1 MSFIATAVFKATIGL
16 LINKARDGAAEKLK
30 GGDVTDEKL
39 RNLIVREIDQI
50 NSKLDGLARKDL
62 LSSISNFKEGIAIFF
77 DVFDKANKGVKE
89 LKESVTGQAAAAAAT
104 TEVSVQSSA
113 STQAVEG
120 SLANKLAHLQLID
133 LDESSKELLSS
144 AKERF
149 KEARSKATD
158 AFSNEG
164 LHTPDRILAMMIRVM
179 ATILEKADYPANAL
193 TPCRV
198 CLEELHALPAVKNNF
213 SIALGKGLKS
223 RFGKDERKA
232 VIAAVCDINHA
243 IFDVTLM
250 VSPDSLILKIWPLI
264 EVGGENVHPL
274 RDPRVAELSQQ
285 NSQYIGY
292 YPVQWSF
299 GADILKCPMN
309 IRSNS
314 KGEFI
319 VGDMAN
325 LKNINVFDSNGKFS
339 ATFKIYAQTPVRD
352 VAVDQADNVYVLCGE
367 TDFFES
373 QVRIFDKDNN
383 KLRCFGV
390 DNFHKFNPSRL
401 AVLERENSKK
411 VFVVGKR
418 PNAMVVVNVKVIC
431 DDHVLWEQLY
441 WDDYKEVKSIT
452 THDDRF
458 MVLVVPVQTPDETE
472 VHLFSA
478 GGSCLHKFRVCRE
491 TNRLPKAFMTQAIH
505 WENGHV
511 IVASFAVDPTRLA
524 SRDVDVSIY
533 TEDGKLVYHFVVNLS
548 YKYDHISG
556 IAISSQGRIAL
567 ALCEFCENVDLLR
580 GEILVI

>member
-39 RNLIVREIDQI
+39 RDLIVRKIDQI

-62 LSSISNFKEGIAIFF
+62 LSSISTFKEGIAILF

-89 LKESVTGQAAAAAAT
+89 LKENVTGQAAAAAAT
-104 TEVSVQSSA
+104 TEVSLQSSA

-120 SLANKLAHLQLID
+120 PLANKLAHLQLID
-133 LDESSKELLSS
+133 LDESSKELLSD

-164 LHTPDRILAMMIRVM
+164 LNTPDRILAMMIRVM
-179 ATILEKADYPANAL
+179 ATILEKADNPANAL
-193 TPCRV
+193 SPCRV

-232 VIAAVCDINHA
+232 IIAAVCDINHA

-250 VSPDSLILKIWPLI
+250 VSPDSLIFQIWPLI

-285 NSQYIGY
+285 NSQYLGY

-299 GADILKCPMN
+299 GADILKCPIN
-309 IRSNS
+309 IRTNS

-319 VGDMAN
+319 VGDMRN
-325 LKNINVFDSNGKFS
+325 KNINVFDSNGKFS
-339 ATFKIYAQTPVRD
+339 ATFKLDAQTTVRD
-352 VAVDQADNVYVLCGE
+352 VAIDQADNVYVLFWNKGL
-367 TDFFES
+367 S
-373 QVRIFDKDNN
+373 RGQVRVFDKDNN
-383 KLRCFGV
+383 KLHCFGY
-390 DNFHKFNPSRL
+390 DNFTPSRL
-401 AVLERENSKK
+401 AVLERKYSKK
-411 VFVVGKR
+411 VFVVGER
-418 PNAMVVVNVKVIC
+418 PNARVVVDVTVIC
-431 DDHVLWEQLY
+431 DSHLLGEKLLWDGYQ
-441 WDDYKEVKSIT
+441 EVKSIT

-458 MVLVVPVQTPDETE
+458 MVLVVPAQTPDETE

-478 GGSCLHKFRVCRE
+478 GGSCLHKFRVCHE
-491 TNRLPKAFMTQAIH
+491 TNRLPKRFVTKAIH

-511 IVASFAVDPTRLA
+511 IVASFAVDPRRLA

-533 TEDGKLVYHFVVNLS
+533 TEEGNLVHHFVVNLT
-548 YKYDHISG
+548 YKYNHISG

-567 ALCEFCENVDLLR
+567 ALCEVREKSLVR